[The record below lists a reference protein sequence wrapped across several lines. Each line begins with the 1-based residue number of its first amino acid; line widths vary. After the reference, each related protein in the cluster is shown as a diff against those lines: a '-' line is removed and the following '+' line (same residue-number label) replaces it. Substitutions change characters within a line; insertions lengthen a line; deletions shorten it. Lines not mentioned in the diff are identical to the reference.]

1 MRQGIEKLFGSRI
14 RAKALGWFYMHPDE
28 RYFVRQLA
36 SILNEDSTNLSRVL
50 TELTKFRI
58 LSSIRLGNLKYFQAN
73 KNCPFF
79 HELKGLVLKTI
90 GVIGEIKSAFEKF
103 PDIKYAFIYGSYARG
118 EEEAHSDVDLMI
130 IGEVDLDRLDTLIN
144 NLEKRVGR
152 TINYVTYDYDE
163 FLDKKR
169 EEDGFI
175 MDVLKAKKIM
185 LIGDERVLKKA

>member
-103 PDIKYAFIYGSYARG
+103 PDIKYTFIYGSYARG

-130 IGEVDLDRLDTLIN
+130 IGDVDLDKIDSLIN

-152 TINYVTYDYDE
+152 TINYVMYDYYE
-163 FLDKKR
+163 FLSKR
-169 EEDGFI
+169 KEKDGFI
-175 MDVLKAKKIM
+175 MDVLKDKKIM
-185 LIGDERVLKKA
+185 LVGDERVLKKA